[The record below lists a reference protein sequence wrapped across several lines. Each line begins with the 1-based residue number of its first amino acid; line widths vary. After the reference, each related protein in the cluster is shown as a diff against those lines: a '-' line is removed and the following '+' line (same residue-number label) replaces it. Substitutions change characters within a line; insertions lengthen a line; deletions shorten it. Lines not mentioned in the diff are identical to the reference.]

1 MARTQTKSDDS
12 LGSKIRA
19 RSNLYTDFD
28 FNFIANPNNGDIS
41 KKVDTESVKQSVR
54 NLILTNRG
62 ERPFQPFLG
71 SNVRGLLFELGD
83 PFTAL
88 ELQKEI
94 TNTID
99 NFEPRVELIDVRV
112 TDELDNNRFKIQ
124 IYFAIVS
131 TGQQENVDFYLERI
145 K

>member
-19 RSNLYTDFD
+19 RNNLYTDFD
-28 FNFIANPNNGDIS
+28 FNFIANPNNGDVS
-41 KKVDTESVKQSVR
+41 KKVDTEAVKQSVR

-94 TNTID
+94 TNTIE

>member
-1 MARTQTKSDDS
+1 MTINNDLIGLVNYNAIAR
-12 LGSKIRA
+12 
-19 RSNLYTDFD
+19 
-28 FNFIANPNNGDIS
+28 
-41 KKVDTESVKQSVR
+41 SVR
-54 NLILTNRG
+54 NLILTIPG
-62 ERPFQPFLG
+62 ERPFNPVLG
-71 SNVRGLLFELGD
+71 SNVTALLFNPLD
-83 PFTAL
+83 NITASSI
-88 ELQKEI
+88 KSEI
-94 TNTID
+94 ETTID

>member
-1 MARTQTKSDDS
+1 MARTQTKSDNA

-19 RSNLYTDFD
+19 RSNLYSDFD
-28 FNFIANPNNGDIS
+28 FNFIANPNNGDIGR
-41 KKVDTESVKQSVR
+41 KVDTEAIKQSVR
-54 NLILTNRG
+54 NLILTNKG
-62 ERPFQPFLG
+62 ERPFQPALG
-71 SNVRGLLFELGD
+71 SRIRGLLFELAD

-94 TNTID
+94 VNTIE
-99 NFEPRVELIDVRV
+99 NFEPRVSLIDVRV
-112 TDELDNNRFKIQ
+112 TDNQDFNRYNIQ
-124 IYFAIVS
+124 IHFALVS

>member
-28 FNFIANPNNGDIS
+28 FNFIANPNNGDVS
-41 KKVDTESVKQSVR
+41 KKVDTEAVKQSVR

-94 TNTID
+94 TNTIE

>member
-28 FNFIANPNNGDIS
+28 FNFIANPNNGDVS
-41 KKVDTESVKQSVR
+41 KKVDTEAVKQSVR

>member
-28 FNFIANPNNGDIS
+28 FNFIANPNNGDVS
-41 KKVDTESVKQSVR
+41 KKIDTEAVKQSVR

-94 TNTID
+94 TNTIE

>member
-1 MARTQTKSDDS
+1 MARTQTKSDDA

-19 RSNLYTDFD
+19 RNNLYTDFD
-28 FNFIANPNNGDIS
+28 FNFIANPNNGDVS

-94 TNTID
+94 TNTIE

>member
-1 MARTQTKSDDS
+1 MARTQTKSDDA

-19 RSNLYTDFD
+19 RSNLYIDFD
-28 FNFIANPNNGDIS
+28 FNFIANPNNGDVS
-41 KKVDTESVKQSVR
+41 KKVDTEAVKQSVR

>member
-1 MARTQTKSDDS
+1 MARTQTKSDDA

-28 FNFIANPNNGDIS
+28 FNFIANPNNGDVS
-41 KKVDTESVKQSVR
+41 KKVDTEAVKQSVR

-94 TNTID
+94 TS
-99 NFEPRVELIDVRV
+99 
-112 TDELDNNRFKIQ
+112 ELDK
-124 IYFAIVS
+124 
-131 TGQQENVDFYLERI
+131 L
-145 K
+145 